1 MLRESLGLTDA
12 GMRNF
17 KRGVFFCAL
26 ANLVLMAPLCVLFL
40 LVTAFFDHL
49 VAGAPLPDLAP
60 YAAGCVAV
68 VAVVAVTQALEY
80 RFTYGR
86 STRKARASGRPS
98 PSICAGCRFPSS
110 ASATCPT

>member
-40 LVTAFFDHL
+40 LVAAFFDHL

-68 VAVVAVTQALEY
+68 VAVVAVTQAL
-80 RFTYGR
+80 
-86 STRKARASGRPS
+86 
-98 PSICAGCRFPSS
+98 
-110 ASATCPT
+110 

>member
-40 LVTAFFDHL
+40 LVAAFFDHL
-49 VAGAPLPDLAP
+49 VAGAPLPDLAVS
-60 YAAGCVAV
+60 YTHLKGQAV
-68 VAVVAVTQALEY
+68 W
-80 RFTYGR
+80 
-86 STRKARASGRPS
+86 GRPATRMRPAS
-98 PSICAGCRFPSS
+98 RAPATAGVGG
-110 ASATCPT
+110 